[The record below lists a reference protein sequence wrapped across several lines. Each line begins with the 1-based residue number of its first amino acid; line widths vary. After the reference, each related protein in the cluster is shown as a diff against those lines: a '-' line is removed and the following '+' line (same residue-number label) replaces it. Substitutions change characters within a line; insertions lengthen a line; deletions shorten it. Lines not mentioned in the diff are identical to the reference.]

1 MEGADDL
8 RTPLETARSV
18 AAGLPRAKVVSVAGV
33 GHSPGSAGLS
43 RCAERLAARFLA
55 GGRVSAACRDART
68 PAPTGVPPRTL
79 KGLSPVAAVGAT
91 IDDVVE
97 DVAFAD
103 ARGRGVGLRSG
114 RYALGRD
121 LRLSGLSYVPGLK
134 LTGRVARFESDRRRR
149 GDVRVSGP
157 RGYRGVLRF
166 RGRKVSGR
174 LGGRRV
180 GARLVLGASVP
191 AAASAARLP

>member
-1 MEGADDL
+1 
-8 RTPLETARSV
+8 
-18 AAGLPRAKVVSVAGV
+18 
-33 GHSPGSAGLS
+33 
-43 RCAERLAARFLA
+43 
-55 GGRVSAACRDART
+55 
-68 PAPTGVPPRTL
+68 L
-79 KGLSPVAAVGAT
+79 KGLSPIAAVGAT
-91 IDDVVE
+91 IEDVVK

-103 ARGRGVGLRSG
+103 SRGRGVGLRSG
-114 RYALGRD
+114 RYTLGRD
-121 LRLSGLSYVPGLK
+121 LRLGGLSYVPGLR

-180 GARLVLGASVP
+180 GARLVLGA
-191 AAASAARLP
+191 AARSAGSASAPYRPGHQ